1 MHYRKRKPGIPLI
14 FLGLFLW
21 ISATSAFAQSLTGQ
35 KVKVLE
41 PFVELRTG
49 PGEGYPVFHTT
60 EAGELLE
67 LMYRKTS
74 WVRVRDGRGREG
86 WASVDAIRKTMDS
99 EGLGVAFKEPRFED
113 FNSRRWE
120 LGALGGDFDGA
131 SVGSFYGGYWW
142 TEYLSTELGFSQILG
157 NFSEIRMINAD
168 LVHQPF
174 PTWRVSPFF
183 ALGAGTAYIRPKSSL
198 VDVENRNED
207 SVHFGLGVRFYV
219 SDRYFVRA
227 EYKEYVVFTDRDQNE
242 EAQEWKIGLSVFF

>member
-1 MHYRKRKPGIPLI
+1 MHYRKRRSLLSFT
-14 FLGLFLW
+14 FLALCLWLFG
-21 ISATSAFAQSLTGQ
+21 ASAFAQSLTGQ

-41 PFVELRTG
+41 PYLELRTG
-49 PGEGYPVFHTT
+49 PGEGFPVFHTAET
-60 EAGELLE
+60 GEWLQLL
-67 LMYRKTS
+67 YRKTT
-74 WVRVRDGRGREG
+74 WVRVKDTRGHEG
-86 WASVDAIRKTMDS
+86 WASVDAIRKTVDAN
-99 EGLGVAFKEPRFED
+99 GQAVVFKEPRFED

-142 TEYLSTELGFSQILG
+142 TEYLSTEVGLSQILG

-183 ALGAGTAYIRPKSSL
+183 ALGAGSAFIRPKSTL

-207 SVHFGLGVRFYV
+207 SVHFGVGVRFYV